1 MRFNLSTKIKLK
13 LIKIGFFL
21 ALALWL
27 IGFSSPCID
36 SSFLRSLFP
45 IQKQF
50 YSVVCHQEIERS
62 FECGNFHLLVCARC
76 TGTYLGSAIASFI
89 IIFFGKPIKVKTKW
103 LIFFSLPMLLD
114 VLLLTFGIYDYN
126 KSASSIT
133 GLLFGSIV
141 FIYILSAIENL
152 LLQKNNL

>member
-13 LIKIGFFL
+13 LIKAGLFV
-21 ALALWL
+21 ALVVWL
-27 IGFSSPCID
+27 IGLSAPCFD
-36 SSFLRSLFP
+36 STVLNSLYPF
-45 IQKQF
+45 QKQL
-50 YSVVCHQEIERS
+50 YSVVCHQQIERS

-76 TGTYLGSAIASFI
+76 TGIYLGSAIASFI
-89 IIFFGKPIKVKTKW
+89 IIFFGKPTKVKTKW

-152 LLQKNNL
+152 LLQKKNL